1 MILLRFG
8 MELRIRDFRASERT
22 TQLLVGEE
30 LFAVCGCPNKRL
42 HCTLP
47 MGGGSGNGETGGS
60 N

>member
-8 MELRIRDFRASERT
+8 IDLRIRGFRASERT
-22 TQLLVGEE
+22 TQLVVGEE
-30 LFAVCGCPNKRL
+30 LFAVCGCPDKRL

-47 MGGGSGNGETGGS
+47 MDVGRGNDETGGT